1 MKHNYRNYSKPVDEA
16 VPTEA
21 VDEVKEVI
29 AEAAANVEVD
39 VDETASIEAPV
50 QKTTATEKETVIGK
64 VVKCKRLNVRK
75 NPSKESDPVCIV
87 NEGAVLMVDR
97 KATTPS
103 EWYAVYTES
112 GVKGFCMKEFVK
124 ISK

>member
-39 VDETASIEAPV
+39 VDEAASVEAPV
-50 QKTTATEKETVIGK
+50 QKTATTEATVIGK

-87 NEGAVLMVDR
+87 NEGTVLMVDR
-97 KATTPS
+97 NATTPS

-112 GVKGFCMKEFVK
+112 GIKGFCMKEFVK